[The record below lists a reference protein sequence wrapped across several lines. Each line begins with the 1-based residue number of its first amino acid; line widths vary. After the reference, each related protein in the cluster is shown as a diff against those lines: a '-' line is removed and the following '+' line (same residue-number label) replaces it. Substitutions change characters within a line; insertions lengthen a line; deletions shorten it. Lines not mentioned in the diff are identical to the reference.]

1 MKKADIQEAINKLE
15 DLRDKAHGES
25 SYQEYLENWKDC
37 NYHYGR
43 YKGLERITWK
53 KGEQIIWKHIKN

>member
-43 YKGLERITWK
+43 YKGLDEAIEVLKELLEKRENK
-53 KGEQIIWKHIKN
+53 

>member
-1 MKKADIQEAINKLE
+1 MKKADIQEVINKLE
-15 DLRDKAHGES
+15 DLRDEAHGES

-43 YKGLERITWK
+43 YKGLDEAIEVLKELLEK
-53 KGEQIIWKHIKN
+53 KENK